1 MVEGGPHTPLPFNSS
16 TIVSGM
22 TDESLVNAGLE
33 FIFEQGGGGWPGPR
47 DDWDWQLV
55 VVNNCTYVVHILST
69 N

>member
-33 FIFEQGGGGWPGPR
+33 FIFEQGGGGG
-47 DDWDWQLV
+47 LAHGMIGIG
-55 VVNNCTYVVHILST
+55 N
-69 N
+69 